1 MDFLPKA
8 VDLLI
13 CLIKFFSTVY
23 FIICPGGLSC
33 IQLAFMENLLCGKAV
48 ECHYQAELGKWE

>member
-48 ECHYQAELGKWE
+48 ECHYQAELGK